1 MSGVE
6 GLAVGASR
14 GHKVTKFER
23 KAKQSRRAGRTSKR
37 VKVIRSIIRE
47 VCGLNPFEKRMIDV
61 LKVGAGNPDKKIYKI
76 AKKKLGTHHRALR
89 KREELKELY
98 QQLKAKGM

>member
-23 KAKQSRRAGRTSKR
+23 KAKQSRRAGVS
-37 VKVIRSIIRE
+37 
-47 VCGLNPFEKRMIDV
+47 NPF
-61 LKVGAGNPDKKIYKI
+61 A
-76 AKKKLGTHHRALR
+76 
-89 KREELKELY
+89 
-98 QQLKAKGM
+98 